1 MTKAIYKK
9 QKQVDSVEHSI
20 NQLTL
25 LLKQG
30 IQSNL
35 SLDPDNP
42 ESERAVFVS
51 RLRKFYDDCR
61 KLVES
66 ILTIN
71 PMFAPKAIGFYTQI
85 TDKIVIATTDN
96 VAKYIHPI
104 ANPTKSEKIC
114 IIAVGGYGRSEMAPF
129 SDIDLLFVTPYKQT
143 AWGESVIESILY
155 ILWDLKLKI
164 GYSVR
169 TVDDCIRLGKQDITI
184 RTTLLEH
191 RYLAGERF
199 LQENLEKTLWK
210 ELFSKSGPEFIEA
223 KLNERSDRHW
233 RQGGARYMLEPNVKE
248 GKGGLRDLQTLYWIT
263 KYLYKTDLKEELI
276 KTGVFRKNEFLI
288 FQKAENFLWSV
299 RCTLHLISR
308 RAGEQLNFNS
318 QVELAKRFNF
328 QDKNGMRGVERF
340 MQAYFIQAK
349 NVGDLTRIFLTVLE
363 SKHVKRK
370 PNIGG
375 QIKNIFN
382 IGLNKKNESS
392 LPSSLIS
399 THGRLNISNTD
410 KFLQKPIN
418 LIKLFQLSLK
428 MRLLIHPDAL
438 RLVANHISII
448 DKDFRNDP
456 EANSIFIDLLLNYN
470 NPERALRH
478 MNEVGFLGSFIPEF
492 GRIVAMMQFNMYHS
506 YTVDE
511 HTIQCIRTLAEI
523 EHKNLLEDLPI
534 ASQILSG
541 DINRRILYVA
551 LLLHDIGKGL
561 PEDHSTVGAEIA
573 KTLAPRLGLKPEES
587 EIVVWLIKNH
597 LLMSD
602 IAQKRDITDSR
613 TVRDFATQV
622 TSSAKLKLLTVLTV
636 CDIRGVGPNSWNN
649 WKAVLL
655 RDLYTQ
661 TLAFLNQGSI
671 ASSRPDR
678 LMAIKRKMRESLN
691 QLSKNELSN
700 QEVNYHLDR
709 HYDNFWFGLYFNT
722 QFEFIKL
729 LQKSDNKDI
738 KVNIV
743 TDKNRDA
750 NRICCVLQDHPGIF
764 ARLAGAIALIGA
776 NVVDARTYTTR
787 DGLATAVF
795 WVQSVKN
802 IPFEKDIVEK
812 IIKSIKSALLGT
824 IVPKKVL
831 DEKGKFSKS
840 EREFTVPTTITFDNE
855 GSDIYTIIEV
865 DTRDRIGLIHDLT
878 STLYKNNI
886 SIFTAIIATYGEQ
899 AVDTF
904 YVKDLFGLK
913 LYSKPKQD
921 RVLISLRNSIEE
933 GAGKAME

>member
-1 MTKAIYKK
+1 MTKAIDKK
-9 QKQVDSVEHSI
+9 QKQIETIEQCAD
-20 NQLTL
+20 QLEL
-25 LLKQG
+25 LLQQE

-35 SLDPDNP
+35 SLGSENP
-42 ESERAVFVS
+42 ESERAIFVS
-51 RLRKFYDDCR
+51 RLKKFYDDCR
-61 KLVES
+61 ALVEA
-66 ILTIN
+66 ILVIN
-71 PMFAPKAIGFYTQI
+71 PMFAPRALIYYSQI
-85 TDKIVIATTDN
+85 TDKIVISIMRN
-96 VAKYIHPI
+96 VIKYFHPI

-114 IIAVGGYGRSEMAPF
+114 VIAVGGYGRSEMAPF
-129 SDIDLLFVTPYKQT
+129 SDIDLLFITPYKQT

-199 LQENLEKTLWK
+199 LQINLEQKLWK

-223 KLNERSDRHW
+223 KLNERADRHW

-263 KYLYKTDLKEELI
+263 KYLYKTNLKEELI
-276 KTGVFRKNEFLI
+276 KTGVFSKKEFST

-299 RCTLHLISR
+299 RCALHLISK

-328 QDKNGMRGVERF
+328 QDGNGMRGVERF
-340 MQAYFIQAK
+340 MQAYFIEAK

-363 SKHVKRK
+363 SKHVKKK
-370 PNIGG
+370 PILVG

-382 IGLNKKNESS
+382 IGLNRTNNAT
-392 LPSSLIS
+392 LPSSLVS
-399 THGRLNISNTD
+399 THGRLNISDTS
-410 KFLQKPIN
+410 KFLKKPIN
-418 LIKLFQLSLK
+418 FIKLFQLSLK
-428 MRLLIHPDAL
+428 NRLLIHPDAL
-438 RLVANHISII
+438 RLVANNISII
-448 DKDFRNDP
+448 DDDFRNDP

-492 GRIVAMMQFNMYHS
+492 GRIVAMMQFNMYHA

-511 HTIQCIRTLAEI
+511 HTIQCISNLAEI

-534 ASQILSG
+534 ASQILTG

-561 PEDHSTVGAEIA
+561 PEDHSSVGAEIA
-573 KTLAPRLGLKPEES
+573 KTLTPRLGLAPEES
-587 EIVVWLIKNH
+587 EIVVWLVKNH

-602 IAQKRDITDSR
+602 VAQKRDITDSR

-636 CDIRGVGPNSWNN
+636 CDIRGVGPNAWNN

-661 TLAFLNQGSI
+661 TLAFLNHGSI
-671 ASSRPDR
+671 ESSKPDR
-678 LMAIKRKMRESLN
+678 LIAIKAKMRESLT
-691 QLSKNELSN
+691 ELSN
-700 QEVNYHLDR
+700 QEAKHQLKR
-709 HYDNFWFGLYFNT
+709 HYDNFWFGLDFNT
-722 QFEFIKL
+722 QFEFINL
-729 LQKSDNKDI
+729 LQKSDNADI

-750 NRICCVLQDHPGIF
+750 NRICCVLPDHPGIF
-764 ARLAGAIALIGA
+764 ARLAGAIALVGA

-795 WVQSVKN
+795 WVQSIKN
-802 IPFEKDIVEK
+802 LPFEKNIVEK
-812 IIKSIKSALLGT
+812 ITKSIKSALLGKV
-824 IVPKKVL
+824 VPKKVL
-831 DEKGKFSKS
+831 DEKGKFSRS

-913 LYSKPKQD
+913 LHSKPKQD
-921 RVLISLRNSIEE
+921 RILISLRNSIEE